1 MGAVGTGRR
10 LVVSA
15 HLIELRFCTA
25 HAAGL
30 RCPER
35 PAGGAREEPLWG
47 LAGAC
52 RVAPLSSSRCAAPE
66 PHGAATRAYRG
77 RQPAGECGAPAGPLP
92 AAEARG
98 LTRRFAVS
106 PQMWAEVLLL
116 PCRARLLPPLRLRHR
131 AARAMRLQS
140 PQFQALFTPGLRS
153 VAGEGRPGGAP
164 GALRAAA
171 PGPSR
176 GALLRPRAVLFFIV
190 FLSVSE
196 LFEKKNY
203 ELRIA
208 GGAVRD
214 LLSGM
219 TPQDVDFATTATPEQ
234 MKDMFTSA
242 GVRLINNKGEKHGT
256 ITARVGLQSGCG
268 SSLTV
273 RAGRVGGGS

>member
-1 MGAVGTGRR
+1 M
-10 LVVSA
+10 
-15 HLIELRFCTA
+15 
-25 HAAGL
+25 
-30 RCPER
+30 
-35 PAGGAREEPLWG
+35 
-47 LAGAC
+47 
-52 RVAPLSSSRCAAPE
+52 
-66 PHGAATRAYRG
+66 
-77 RQPAGECGAPAGPLP
+77 
-92 AAEARG
+92 
-98 LTRRFAVS
+98 
-106 PQMWAEVLLL
+106 
-116 PCRARLLPPLRLRHR
+116 
-131 AARAMRLQS
+131 
-140 PQFQALFTPGLRS
+140 
-153 VAGEGRPGGAP
+153 
-164 GALRAAA
+164 
-171 PGPSR
+171 
-176 GALLRPRAVLFFIV
+176 RPRAVLFFIV